1 MDLMSYEGLKAA
13 IADYLGRDDLA
24 DRIPY
29 FIRMAEL
36 RMQREV
42 RSRVME
48 RTATTLIEAG
58 TNVLKLPNRR
68 VEGDWKVFL
77 EMRDLVWADRSG
89 KVSNL
94 HYIPPDEYRLH
105 AERQGQPGLYTIIG
119 EKLYL
124 APVPDRDGE
133 LRIAYYGEIEPL
145 GREQVNNPMLVV
157 APDLYLYASLL
168 ESIPFTRNSGAR
180 EAWQGFYNGAKAR
193 LQASED
199 RGRYT
204 SNLSMKPA
212 RRI

>member
-77 EMRDLVWADRSG
+77 EMRDLVWAFS
-89 KVSNL
+89 S
-94 HYIPPDEYRLH
+94 
-105 AERQGQPGLYTIIG
+105 
-119 EKLYL
+119 
-124 APVPDRDGE
+124 
-133 LRIAYYGEIEPL
+133 
-145 GREQVNNPMLVV
+145 
-157 APDLYLYASLL
+157 
-168 ESIPFTRNSGAR
+168 
-180 EAWQGFYNGAKAR
+180 
-193 LQASED
+193 
-199 RGRYT
+199 
-204 SNLSMKPA
+204 
-212 RRI
+212 